1 MPARE
6 HIYSVLIVSASE
18 KFNGS
23 LCGLLPESDYH
34 PVCIAGSVNEAQRN
48 LQERSFDLVM
58 INAPLPDDFGRK
70 FAIDV
75 SLNQSSVALL
85 FVRSDLYD
93 ETYAKVQNHGV
104 LTLRRP
110 TSSAQVLQA
119 LDWMR
124 SIRERLRRIEK
135 KTISLEEKMAEIRM

>member
-1 MPARE
+1 MSAKE

-23 LCGLLPESDYH
+23 LCSLLPESDYH

-70 FAIDV
+70 F
-75 SLNQSSVALL
+75 
-85 FVRSDLYD
+85 
-93 ETYAKVQNHGV
+93 
-104 LTLRRP
+104 
-110 TSSAQVLQA
+110 
-119 LDWMR
+119 
-124 SIRERLRRIEK
+124 
-135 KTISLEEKMAEIRM
+135 